1 MKKDCFKGCFCSK
14 AGFTLIELLV
24 VVLIIG
30 ILAAVAVPQYQKA
43 VEKSRVAEAVVMLN
57 SIYHAYDLCRLS
69 KSYSECY
76 DFEAWDISMP
86 SEVLEGDDC
95 IGEQCFNTKDWQY
108 NIYDDGTLDAVRITH
123 DDQRTGDER
132 YPYHLDLHLKEV
144 YEDPGAISCLG
155 YNSACDKVCGGNNC
169 FVQTGE

>member
-1 MKKDCFKGCFCSK
+1 MKKCCFKGCFCSK

-30 ILAAVAVPQYQKA
+30 ILAAVALPQYQKA

-57 SIYHAYDLCRLS
+57 SIYRAYNLCRLS
-69 KSYSECY
+69 KSYPECY
-76 DFEAWDISMP
+76 DFEAWDIAMP

-108 NIYDDGTLDAVRITH
+108 NIYDDGTLDAVRITNE
-123 DDQRTGDER
+123 DQRTGDES
-132 YPYHLDLHLKEV
+132 YPYHLDLLWDGEK
-144 YEDPGAISCLG
+144 YTGAIMCWG
-155 YNSACDKVCGGNNC
+155 YNSACAKICGDNGC